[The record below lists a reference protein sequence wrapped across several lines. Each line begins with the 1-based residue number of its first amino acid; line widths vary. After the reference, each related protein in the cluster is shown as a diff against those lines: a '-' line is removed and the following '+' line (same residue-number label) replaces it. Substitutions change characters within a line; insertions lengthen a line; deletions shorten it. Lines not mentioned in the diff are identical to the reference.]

1 MLQRRS
7 TPKCADGRARRT
19 VERHANCM
27 KGWSMSLGAAVST
40 EKAQRRVDGY
50 FAMRVSAWTEIYSS
64 AGLVPSIFQQ
74 RLAGSLPWIEEIALA
89 PRERVVDVG
98 CGGGVAAGVLAQRGV
113 VVDAVDT
120 ADGLVRR
127 TRP

>member
-50 FAMRVSAWTEIYSS
+50 FAMRVSAWTEIYRS
-64 AGLVPSIFQQ
+64 AGLVPAIYQQ
-74 RLAGSLPWIEEIALA
+74 RLAVSPRWTEELA
-89 PRERVVDVG
+89 PP
-98 CGGGVAAGVLAQRGV
+98 A
-113 VVDAVDT
+113 
-120 ADGLVRR
+120 RR
-127 TRP
+127 RLLRARCRTGP